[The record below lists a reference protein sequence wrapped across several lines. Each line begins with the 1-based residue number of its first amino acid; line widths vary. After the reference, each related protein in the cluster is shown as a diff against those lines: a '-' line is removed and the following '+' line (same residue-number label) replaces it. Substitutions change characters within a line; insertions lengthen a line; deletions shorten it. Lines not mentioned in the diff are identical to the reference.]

1 MRYILLIIV
10 FLFTSFGY
18 GKEYTSQTSTPT
30 LVYQPMMEN
39 SKPSTNHSSSIK
51 SQEGS
56 YIDTADDE
64 LRALP
69 KSKPKRHLFAKT
81 VLGLA
86 GTFIATVI
94 IFIVVTGGWEFKY

>member
-1 MRYILLIIV
+1 MRYILMIIV
-10 FLFTSFGY
+10 FLFTSVGY
-18 GKEYTSQTSTPT
+18 GKEYTAQTSAP
-30 LVYQPMMEN
+30 VFQPMMEN
-39 SKPSTNHSSSIK
+39 SKPSTNHLSSIK
-51 SQEGS
+51 RQERS

-86 GTFIATVI
+86 GTFVVVVM
-94 IFIVVTGGWEFKY
+94 IVWAIYGGPEFKY

>member
-1 MRYILLIIV
+1 MKNYLLLVIV
-10 FLFTSFGY
+10 FLFTSVGY
-18 GKEYTSQTSTPT
+18 GREFKVQTSAP
-30 LVYQPMMEN
+30 VYQPMMEN
-39 SKPSTNHSSSIK
+39 SKPSTNHLSSIK
-51 SQEGS
+51 RQERS

-86 GTFIATVI
+86 GTFVVVVM
-94 IFIVVTGGWEFKY
+94 IVWAIYGGPEFKY

>member
-1 MRYILLIIV
+1 MIIV
-10 FLFTSFGY
+10 FLFTSVGY
-18 GKEYTSQTSTPT
+18 GREFKVQTSAP
-30 LVYQPMMEN
+30 VYQPMMEN
-39 SKPSTNHSSSIK
+39 SKASTNHLSSIK
-51 SQEGS
+51 RQERS

-86 GTFIATVI
+86 GTFVVVVM
-94 IFIVVTGGWEFKY
+94 IVWAIYGGPEFKY

>member
-1 MRYILLIIV
+1 MRPLLSIIV
-10 FLFTSFGY
+10 LFLAGIGH
-18 GKEYTSQTSTPT
+18 GKEFNKENFN

-39 SKPSTNHSSSIK
+39 SKPSTNHFSSINR
-51 SQEGS
+51 QERS

-86 GTFIATVI
+86 GTFVVVVM
-94 IFIVVTGGWEFKY
+94 IVWAIYGGPEFKY

>member
-1 MRYILLIIV
+1 MRPLLSIIV
-10 FLFTSFGY
+10 LFLAGIGH
-18 GKEYTSQTSTPT
+18 GKEFNKENFN
-30 LVYQPMMEN
+30 LVYQPLIEN
-39 SKPSTNHSSSIK
+39 SKPSTNHFSSIK
-51 SQEGS
+51 RQERS

-86 GTFIATVI
+86 GTFVVVVM
-94 IFIVVTGGWEFKY
+94 IVWAIYGGPEFKY

>member
-1 MRYILLIIV
+1 MRPLLSIIV
-10 FLFTSFGY
+10 FLLASVGY
-18 GKEYTSQTSTPT
+18 GKEFTTETSNV
-30 LVYQPMMEN
+30 VYQPMMEN
-39 SKPSTNHSSSIK
+39 SKPSTNHFSSIK
-51 SQEGS
+51 RQERS

-86 GTFIATVI
+86 GTFVAAVI

>member
-1 MRYILLIIV
+1 MRPLLSIIV
-10 FLFTSFGY
+10 FLLASVGY
-18 GKEYTSQTSTPT
+18 GKEFTTETSNV
-30 LVYQPMMEN
+30 VYQPMMEN
-39 SKPSTNHSSSIK
+39 SKPSTNHFSSINR
-51 SQEGS
+51 QERS

-86 GTFIATVI
+86 GTFVVVVM
-94 IFIVVTGGWEFKY
+94 IVWAIYGGPEFKY

>member
-1 MRYILLIIV
+1 MKNYLLLVIV
-10 FLFTSFGY
+10 FLFTSVGY
-18 GKEYTSQTSTPT
+18 GREFKVQTSAP
-30 LVYQPMMEN
+30 VYQPMMEN
-39 SKPSTNHSSSIK
+39 SKPSTNHFSSIK
-51 SQEGS
+51 RQERS

-86 GTFIATVI
+86 GTFVVVVM
-94 IFIVVTGGWEFKY
+94 IVWAIYGGPEFKY

>member
-1 MRYILLIIV
+1 MIIV

-18 GKEYTSQTSTPT
+18 GREFKVQTSTP
-30 LVYQPMMEN
+30 VYQPMVEN
-39 SKPSTNHSSSIK
+39 SKPSTNHLSSIK

-69 KSKPKRHLFAKT
+69 KPKPKRHRFAKT

-86 GTFIATVI
+86 GTFVVAAI

>member
-1 MRYILLIIV
+1 MKNQLLSIIV
-10 FLFTSFGY
+10 FLLASVGY
-18 GKEYTSQTSTPT
+18 GKEFTTETSNV
-30 LVYQPMMEN
+30 VYQPMMEN
-39 SKPSTNHSSSIK
+39 SKPSTNHFSSIK
-51 SQEGS
+51 RQERS

-86 GTFIATVI
+86 GTFVVVVM
-94 IFIVVTGGWEFKY
+94 IVWAIYGGPEFKY